1 MKTILL
7 LSVLLS
13 VLVVAGCTTSASF
26 RLPPD
31 TTLLIKG
38 ERMTFEAKTDPQGY
52 PVLETRPYFWDAV
65 VDINYT
71 LVQNDKVIR
80 EGKLPSQFR
89 IISIFWPPYAYIYW
103 PFGFRLNCYDLTK
116 DFVEEC
122 LPAIKKDLTNISA
135 N

>member
-1 MKTILL
+1 MKPITMIVAL
-7 LSVLLS
+7 LSVLML
-13 VLVVAGCTTSASF
+13 AGCSTSASF
-26 RLPPD
+26 KLPPN
-31 TTLLIKG
+31 TNLLIKG
-38 ERMTFEAKTDPQGY
+38 ERVTFRPVVDPLGY
-52 PVLETRPYFWDAV
+52 PVLETSPYFWDAIA
-65 VDINYT
+65 DINYS
-71 LVQNDKVIR
+71 LVQNDKVVK

-122 LPAIKKDLTNISA
+122 LPPSQPAPPKVAA

>member
-1 MKTILL
+1 MKTITMILAL
-7 LSVLLS
+7 LSF
-13 VLVVAGCTTSASF
+13 LVFAGCTTSASF
-26 RLPPD
+26 KLPPD

-38 ERMTFEAKTDPQGY
+38 ERMTFEPKADPQGY

-65 VDINYT
+65 VDIDYT

-122 LPAIKKDLTNISA
+122 LPINKKEPTNVSA